1 MALIPKLWNLRIC
14 LTSKTNTPRPEA
26 QIGFKQGNFGGTSSV
41 EMKDSLADDSAR
53 LEKDSKKM
61 NDLSVEGA
69 AFAEDNDT
77 TPKYQEVPENQT
89 YP

>member
-1 MALIPKLWNLRIC
+1 MQSAGS
-14 LTSKTNTPRPEA
+14 TMPRCPHLQAFENQHFED